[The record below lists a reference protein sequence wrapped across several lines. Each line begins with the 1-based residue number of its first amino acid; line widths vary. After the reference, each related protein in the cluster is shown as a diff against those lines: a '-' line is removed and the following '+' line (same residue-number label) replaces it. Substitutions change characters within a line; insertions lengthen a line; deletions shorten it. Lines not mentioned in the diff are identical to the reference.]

1 MKKGKLYGVG
11 VGPGDPEL
19 MTLKAVRL
27 IKEADLIAVPHRD
40 KSKCLALRIASGA
53 VPELDD
59 KEILEISMPM
69 ILDMKKREM
78 AYKAGADKLAKVLDE
93 EKTVVFLTL
102 GDPSVFST
110 YYYLHEKLVAA
121 GYDCELVSGVP
132 SFCAVAAAL
141 NTSLC
146 QDKEELHIIPGV
158 FNPDKALAYP
168 GTKVLM
174 KNDIPTTKNAVIE
187 RGLSAM
193 MVENCGSADQHIY
206 NSVEEIPDKVSYFS
220 VVVVKEEKE

>member
-53 VPELDD
+53 VPELEG
-59 KEILEISMPM
+59 KEILEVPMPM

-78 AYKAGADKLAKVLDE
+78 AYQAGAGKLTAALDE
-93 EKTVVFLTL
+93 GKTVVFLTL
-102 GDPSVFST
+102 GDPTVYST
-110 YYYLHEKLVAA
+110 YYYLHEKVAAA
-121 GYDCELVSGVP
+121 GYEAELVSGVP

-146 QDKEELHIIPGV
+146 QDREELHIIPGV
-158 FNPDKALAYP
+158 FNPDNALAYS

-174 KNDIPTTKNAVIE
+174 KNDIPTTKNALAE
-187 RGLSAM
+187 KGLSAM
-193 MVENCGSADQHIY
+193 MVENCGSENQKIY
-206 NSVEEIPDKVSYFS
+206 RSTEEIPDEVSYFS
-220 VVVVKEEKE
+220 VVVVKEDAK